1 MRVLKDLDIAVIA
14 AVLSATCVGV
24 RAQELAR
31 VELDMAR
38 TGAMISP
45 LLFGHNLEITRRG
58 AWRGLSA
65 EMAANRKFDKRQG
78 NEATFLKAL
87 LLKGMKIA
95 VPEQRVNDA
104 WRARNRSCD

>member
-1 MRVLKDLDIAVIA
+1 MRALKDLDVAVIA

-45 LLFGHNLEITRRG
+45 LLFGHNLEITR
-58 AWRGLSA
+58 
-65 EMAANRKFDKRQG
+65 
-78 NEATFLKAL
+78 
-87 LLKGMKIA
+87 
-95 VPEQRVNDA
+95 
-104 WRARNRSCD
+104 